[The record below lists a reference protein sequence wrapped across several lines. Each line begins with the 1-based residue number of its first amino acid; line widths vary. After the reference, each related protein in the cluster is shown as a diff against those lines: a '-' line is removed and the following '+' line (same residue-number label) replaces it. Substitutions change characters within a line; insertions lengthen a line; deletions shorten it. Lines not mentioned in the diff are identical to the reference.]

1 MALVSSSTWRPARII
16 ANRPVA
22 NGSMWL
28 TLEAADGLAAE
39 FEPGHVLGL
48 GLPQE
53 HGYLRHAYTV
63 SRGEPERHRFEHLY
77 RVIPH
82 GRMSPQLAEQFI
94 GGTVYFHG
102 PFHTPIQREIQRDA
116 GSIVLI
122 ATGAGI
128 GPIFGYT
135 EKALREGETR
145 PILLYAGFREVS
157 DICLSEELN
166 ELSLRH
172 TNLAWEFS
180 LTRPPRGW
188 MGLHG
193 RVTECVPQQLDRS
206 HLHSSHFHLVGNGE
220 MVHLVRK
227 ALARAGVSPGRVS
240 IETYFNHH
248 FAPAEAEIEALA
260 EQFCA
265 SSNS

>member
-28 TLEAADGLAAE
+28 TLEAADGLPAE

-53 HGYLRHAYTV
+53 NGYLRHAYTV

-77 RVIPH
+77 RIIPH
-82 GRMSPQLAEQFI
+82 GRMSPQLAEQFS

-128 GPIFGYT
+128 GPIFGYA

-145 PILLYAGFREVS
+145 PIFLYAGFREVS

-172 TNLAWEFS
+172 TNLAWEFF
-180 LTRPPRGW
+180 TDAAAARMDGTPWPRHR
-188 MGLHG
+188 M
-193 RVTECVPQQLDRS
+193 RVPQQLDRS
-206 HLHSSHFHLVGNGE
+206 HLHSSHFHLVGNG
-220 MVHLVRK
+220 
-227 ALARAGVSPGRVS
+227 ADGSPGPQSARACRRVARTRQYRDVFQS
-240 IETYFNHH
+240 
-248 FAPAEAEIEALA
+248 
-260 EQFCA
+260 
-265 SSNS
+265 